1 MILLPRASRDDWLA
15 QRRDYVTATDVA
27 RLYTSAAEWRK
38 VRAEK
43 NGTAPELR
51 QSPEMQWGND
61 REAALIRYAQT
72 VDPTIVAND
81 QIAVHPDGPW
91 AATPDGIGDGTICE
105 CKTGSSAGLER
116 AHRKY
121 MAQVQWQLWVT
132 GADGCLYVTEERDW
146 DDMGFAPGARSHVW
160 IDRDEDLIVELL
172 DVAERFLSGDD
183 VSELDV
189 LIAAVVDIQA
199 EADKVADRL
208 EEAKQALREHVGD
221 RDFTHDGPFGRMSL
235 TLPKPRVTFDAK
247 RLQAERPDVASE
259 FTKVSEPAKRTLRV
273 TEAHRG

>member
-1 MILLPRASRDDWLA
+1 MKLLERVSRDDWLA

-43 NGTAPELR
+43 DGTAPELR
-51 QSPEMQWGND
+51 QSPEMMWGND

-72 VDPTIVAND
+72 IDPTIVAND

-91 AATPDGIGDGTICE
+91 AATPDGIGDNTICE
-105 CKTGSSAGLER
+105 CKTGSAAGLAK

-146 DDMGFAPGARSHVW
+146 DDMGFTPGARDHVW
-160 IDRDEDLIVELL
+160 IDRDEDQILELL

-189 LIAAVVDIQA
+189 LIATVVDIQA
-199 EADKVADRL
+199 EAEKTAARL
-208 EEAKQALREHVGD
+208 EEAKDALRAHVGD

-235 TLPKPRVTFDAK
+235 TMPKPRVTFDAK
-247 RLQAERPDVASE
+247 RLQSELPDVASE

-273 TEAHRG
+273 TEANRG